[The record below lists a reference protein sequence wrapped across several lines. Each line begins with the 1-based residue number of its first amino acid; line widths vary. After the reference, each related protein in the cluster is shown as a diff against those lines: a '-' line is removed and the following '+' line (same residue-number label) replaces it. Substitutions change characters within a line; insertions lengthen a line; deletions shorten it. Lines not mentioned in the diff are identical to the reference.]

1 MDQGNQ
7 SHSCL
12 IANGLLPASPWRR
25 LAASALDSLVLLL
38 WNALVFL
45 LALGIAPESAPRAP
59 LPLIGIVSAL
69 AYMAVGWAFWGMTLG
84 KWALGIRVV
93 AADGRKLSW
102 TRALARVGAFLLASA
117 PLKAGL
123 AAVLWDEKRRGWHDR
138 LAGTVVVTSRKTA
151 APPGNPAP
159 PGRCAADAP
168 ADDSASSALP
178 HRPSSRRGRF
188 TALAVLAVYLLLAV
202 ALTMPLARNFSTH
215 CPGAEVEGLNV
226 DGYVFLWDYWW
237 VRTALMQPGLH
248 VMSTRYLFWPHEV
261 GLRYHTLVLLHSA
274 IAALLQSALSLI
286 QTYNLLLLLS
296 LAACAWGAFLLCR
309 YLTGSTAAAA
319 VAGLAFGFCPYL
331 TTHALAHQNLIAA
344 EWLAPFAYF
353 ALRGLREHRLK
364 HVIGAGVCWALVG
377 LCEWYYFLY
386 AGMLLAILLVCEL
399 GARPRRWLGA
409 LAATCGI
416 VALTMA
422 ALSPLLAPMLAE
434 RAHGRYMQ
442 QPLARPAA
450 LGGQPG
456 LYITPAFTHPL
467 LGDAG
472 SAVLRSQ
479 ATSRAEGTLYLGV
492 VVIALALTGVA
503 YRRRQ
508 LLPWIAGGA
517 FFLLLALGPHLRLG
531 QQTQFNAMALLLIG
545 GPPGNGF
552 DLPLSAGLSE
562 RLAMEMIGGGDFL
575 GAQDRIALPYLWLWQ
590 YFPVTRLAAVP
601 TRAVL
606 PGMLCLV
613 VLAAAGLA
621 AILEG
626 LERRSR
632 LIIAGIAAGVIVFEF
647 LPAPYPMRDLRVP
660 RFYRQLAGRDHHPH
674 HAEERQLLGG
684 DFALAEVPLLGDYA
698 VSMYYQ
704 TVHHKPILAGLVS
717 RQPPHAL
724 DFIRGNAL
732 LRQLQPDRTRP
743 PGEPVLYLTRSGALT
758 RSLGE
763 LRATYGPALAQAR
776 ETGVGLIIAHQE
788 MLTPADLDALNRV
801 LHDALG
807 LARVQA
813 GRMITVYYLWGK
825 AANSS
830 ISGAAATRAPRVR

>member
-12 IANGLLPASPWRR
+12 IANVLLPASPWRR
-25 LAASALDSLVLLL
+25 LAAAALDALVLLF

-45 LALGIAPESAPRAP
+45 LAVGIAPESAPRAP
-59 LPLIGIVSAL
+59 LPLIGMLSAL

-102 TRALARVGAFLLASA
+102 MRALGRVGAFLLASA
-117 PLKAGL
+117 PLKAGF

-138 LAGTVVVTSRKTA
+138 LAGTLVVTWRKAA
-151 APPGNPAP
+151 APPRDSSPL
-159 PGRCAADAP
+159 GRCASDGGAH
-168 ADDSASSALP
+168 DSASSEP
-178 HRPSSRRGRF
+178 PRPPSSRRGHLV
-188 TALAVLAVYLLLAV
+188 AVAVLALYLLLAV
-202 ALTMPLARNFSTH
+202 GLTMPLARNFSTH

-237 VRTALMQPGLH
+237 VRTALTQPGLR

-274 IAALLQSALSLI
+274 IAAPLQDALSLI
-286 QTYNLLLLLS
+286 ETYNLLLLFS

-353 ALRGLREHRLK
+353 VLRGLREHRLRY
-364 HVIGAGVCWALVG
+364 VVGAGVCWALVG

-386 AGMLLAILLVCEL
+386 AGMLLAVLLACEVA
-399 GARPRRWLGA
+399 ARPRRWSGA
-409 LAATCGI
+409 LAAACGV

-422 ALSPLLAPMLAE
+422 ALSPLLVPMLAE
-434 RAHGRYMQ
+434 RAHGGYMQ

-450 LGGQPG
+450 LGAQPG

-467 LGDAG
+467 LGNAG
-472 SAVLRSQ
+472 SAVLRSL

-492 VVIALALTGVA
+492 TVIALALTGLA
-503 YRRRQ
+503 YRRRH
-508 LLPWIAGGA
+508 LVPWIAGGA
-517 FFLLLALGPHLRLG
+517 FFLLLALGPQLRLG
-531 QQTQFNAMALLLIG
+531 QRTQFNAMALLLIG

-552 DLPLSAGLSE
+552 DLPLSAGLSA
-562 RLAMEMIGGGDFL
+562 RLAMEMVGGGGFL
-575 GAQDRIALPYLWLWQ
+575 GAQDRIALPYLWLWH
-590 YFPVTRLAAVP
+590 YLPVTRLAAVP
-601 TRAVL
+601 TRAAL

-621 AILEG
+621 AILDG
-626 LERRSR
+626 LGRRRR
-632 LIIAGIAAGVIVFEF
+632 LIITGIAAGLVLFEF
-647 LPAPYPMRDLRVP
+647 LPVPYPIRDLRVP
-660 RFYRQLAGRDHHPH
+660 RFYHQLAGRDHRAHRPR
-674 HAEERQLLGG
+674 ERQLLGG
-684 DFALAEVPLLGDYA
+684 DFAVAEVPLLGDYA
-698 VSMYYQ
+698 QFMYYQ
-704 TVHHKPILAGLVS
+704 TVHHKPILTGLVS

-732 LRQLQPDRTRP
+732 LRELQPDRTRP
-743 PGEPVLYLTRSGALT
+743 PGEPVLYLTRSAALA
-758 RSLGE
+758 RSLPE
-763 LRATYGPALAQAR
+763 LRAAYGPALAQAR
-776 ETGVGLIIAHQE
+776 DTGVGLIVAHRE
-788 MLTPADLDALNRV
+788 MLTPADLDALGLV
-801 LHDALG
+801 LCDALG
-807 LARVQA
+807 LTPIREGEGIVA
-813 GRMITVYYLWGK
+813 YYLRAKPAKDGPV
-825 AANSS
+825 
-830 ISGAAATRAPRVR
+830 GAATRASRAR